1 MEGFADMIDVLD
13 LWFFALLL
21 FVALIAAR
29 EFGGWLHYRVAGA
42 TDGDPEDGI
51 DKSFLITATLGL
63 LALLTAFTFSLA
75 LDRFEERRTIVVQ
88 EANDIGTAEMRVRL
102 LDAPYNAQ
110 LAGMLQAYARTRL
123 QYGLSNAHEKPALA
137 ARSSAQRTEI
147 QNATLAA
154 LAPEARSPMAVYV
167 LPAINAVL
175 DTGVEREALNES
187 RIPGAILF
195 SLIAY
200 NLLTAAMLGYA
211 LTGRRTRQRAPA
223 TVLFVLLA
231 LAITLIL
238 DLDRPQRGTIRV
250 DQTPM
255 QNQVNGF
262 APLPGAAPQPNL
274 R

>member
-1 MEGFADMIDVLD
+1 MVDLLD
-13 LWFFALLL
+13 LWFFAILL
-21 FVALIAAR
+21 FVALVVAR
-29 EFGGWLHYRVAGA
+29 EFGGWLHRRVAGT
-42 TDGDPEDGI
+42 TDGDPEDGT

-75 LDRFEERRTIVVQ
+75 LDRYEERRMIVVE

-102 LDAPYNAQ
+102 LNAPDNAR
-110 LAGMLQAYARTRL
+110 LAGLLQAYARTRL
-123 QYGLSNAHEKPALA
+123 KYGLSTAADKPLLA

-147 QNATLAA
+147 QAATLTA
-154 LAPEARSPMAVYV
+154 LGPEARSPMATYM
-167 LPAINAVL
+167 LPPINAVL
-175 DTGVEREALNES
+175 DIGVEREALNES

-211 LTGRRTRQRAPA
+211 LTGARARQRPA
-223 TVLFVLLA
+223 TIVLFVLLT

-255 QNQVNGF
+255 KQLVAGF
-262 APLPGAAPQPNL
+262 APVPASAPQPSL